1 MLSSQLRLSFLSGLL
16 LIMIASGCQEK
27 PEDKRVDTPPPFVFK
42 SLELRQ
48 KRANGEQD
56 WDLKSPLASYELG
69 RRVVRAEYP
78 KGILYNKNQPSFEI
92 SARNATVINDGEIVI
107 LEGDVRIQQLAG
119 EKVLITGDRLRW
131 TPKDSRM
138 LIDQDPQALNDTSR
152 IKAQTAEFHQ
162 SSQELFFKGPTQLHR
177 WKEERNSNKEPNTEI
192 KGMNGIW
199 NLENGNFKASGPISG
214 RRRVDKSQQAQ
225 KLTAARLQGNSKKAY
240 LDLINPVLL
249 MLPNKNTFLQAK
261 DTRWYYNRD
270 KIISNQ
276 PFLAKQENSTYRGKG
291 FEVDLSKKTV
301 EVTND
306 CEINQPGDKLI
317 AQKCFLNWYTEKV
330 RAKGSV
336 VLNREANNLITHS
349 DELNGRIGNDGT
361 VIFSSPGSSVKSQL
375 TINREQRKSSS
386 ASKSSHPIEF

>member
-1 MLSSQLRLSFLSGLL
+1 MLSSQLRLRFLSGLL

-138 LIDQDPQALNDTSR
+138 LIDQDPQALNDTSG

-177 WKEERNSNKEPNTEI
+177 WKEERNSNKEPNTVI

-199 NLENGNFKASGPISG
+199 NLENGSFKASGPISG
-214 RRRVDKSQQAQ
+214 RRRVDKGQQAQ
-225 KLTAARLQGNSKKAY
+225 KLTAAGLDGNSKKAY
-240 LDLINPVLL
+240 LDLLNPVLL
-249 MLPNKNTFLQAK
+249 ILPDKNAILQAK

-276 PFLAKQENSTYRGKG
+276 PFLAKQENSIYRGKG

-349 DELNGRIGNDGT
+349 DELNGRIRNDGT